1 MPPNPLF
8 GGEDGETIELNLLLF
23 ELKSPRRPPRGGIG
37 SVKYYYGLKKKSG
50 FLSTWNFM
58 AICVYCSGRCYI

>member
-37 SVKYYYGLKKKSG
+37 SVKYYYGLRKEKWFFEHMEFYG
-50 FLSTWNFM
+50 DL
-58 AICVYCSGRCYI
+58 CLL